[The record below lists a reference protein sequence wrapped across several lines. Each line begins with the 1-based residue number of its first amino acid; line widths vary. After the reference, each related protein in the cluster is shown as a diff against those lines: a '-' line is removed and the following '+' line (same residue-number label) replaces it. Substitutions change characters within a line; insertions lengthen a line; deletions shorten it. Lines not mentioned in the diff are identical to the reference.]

1 MSCFRKNR
9 EIQAYPRN
17 LMDIWTNT
25 IYGITM
31 TLVFI
36 LDNVLNLVIQI
47 LYDQLSLEEV
57 TQIWTGA
64 KIMENICK

>member
-1 MSCFRKNR
+1 MSCFRKNHK
-9 EIQAYPRN
+9 IQAYPRN

-57 TQIWTGA
+57 TQIWTWA

>member
-1 MSCFRKNR
+1 
-9 EIQAYPRN
+9 
-17 LMDIWTNT
+17 MDIWTNT